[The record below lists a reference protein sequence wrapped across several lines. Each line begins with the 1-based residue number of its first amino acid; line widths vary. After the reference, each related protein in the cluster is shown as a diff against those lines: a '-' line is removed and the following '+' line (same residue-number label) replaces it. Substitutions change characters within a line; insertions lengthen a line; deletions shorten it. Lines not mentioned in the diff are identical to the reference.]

1 VRSRPLRPSRP
12 SNATHNKSTSEA
24 ASIEYQTPQSR
35 PFALA
40 SVRFCSQ
47 AVALRGLAYVRGGR
61 PLPLFSHSAARS
73 APSPGVCPDGCTH
86 GHARRDPDPRSEPRA
101 RPSPCRG
108 AARRRVADACRG
120 AASVVGRRSGGWAA
134 RRVLHTTNLSTLKH
148 QHINTVPL
156 VSVRWVFKIV
166 FPLPRLPPSR
176 APTDLLHVDAQH
188 AAWCGERVDAGGG
201 ELKTL
206 ALLLHDGRTER
217 RLRSAATGL
226 TRVDTCAPG

>member
-1 VRSRPLRPSRP
+1 MRSRPLRPIRP

-156 VSVRWVFKIV
+156 VSDTLGVQNCVS
-166 FPLPRLPPSR
+166 PPTPPSFPRSDRFTARGCAARSLVRR
-176 APTDLLHVDAQH
+176 A
-188 AAWCGERVDAGGG
+188 CGCRGRRAEDAGPAAPRRPYG
-201 ELKTL
+201 EAL
-206 ALLLHDGRTER
+206 ALRGYRAD
-217 RLRSAATGL
+217 TG
-226 TRVDTCAPG
+226 